1 MHRRV
6 AELLADRGVAAVVA
20 LAFFVLLGT
29 GIVLPTLPLYAQTF
43 GRGYGGAGVLIA
55 AFAIARLVADV
66 GAGVVIDRIG
76 ERRAGAFG
84 LALLGGGSFATA
96 LSTEYWVAV
105 AFWGLAGFGSAIFF
119 AAQFSYLLR
128 VVPRERMARTLS
140 IFYGAFNIGLV
151 LGGVLGGTIAQ
162 LLGLAA
168 PLYLNAV
175 VIGVAAFLYL
185 RFVRDARARKK
196 KGETP
201 ADAEARALRQAR
213 DTLGRLARTPGF
225 AATLFANLAY
235 LWMAAAVFNTLLPLF
250 ARDELGMT
258 AAGIGVIFAITLAAE
273 FVVLYPAGSAAD
285 RRGRRTV
292 LIPSLAA
299 LAVMTVAVGWS
310 TNVVMLAALM
320 AVLGIASGVA
330 GVPPAAMLADVVP
343 EAESGTAVG
352 AFRFAGDL
360 GLALAPLVAGFSAD
374 ALGFRS
380 AFALVAIPTLVALI
394 FIMRSEET
402 LRPAEAVDWPR

>member
-1 MHRRV
+1 VHRRV

-20 LAFFVLLGT
+20 LAFFVLTGT

-55 AFAIARLVADV
+55 AYAIARLGADV
-66 GAGVVIDRIG
+66 GAGIVVDRIG

-84 LALLGGGSFATA
+84 LALVGGGSFATA
-96 LSTEYWVAV
+96 LSTEYWLAV
-105 AFWGLAGFGSAIFF
+105 AFWGVAGVGSAIFF

-140 IFYGAFNIGLV
+140 VFYGAFNIGLV
-151 LGGVLGGTIAQ
+151 LGGVLGGTIAE
-162 LLGLAA
+162 LFGLTA
-168 PLYLNAV
+168 PLYLNAS
-175 VIGVAAFLYL
+175 VIAVSAFLYL
-185 RFVRDARARKK
+185 RFVQDARAREK

-201 ADAEARALRQAR
+201 ADAEVRMFRQAR
-213 DTLGRLARTPGF
+213 ETLARLARTPGF
-225 AATLFANLAY
+225 AATLFTNFAY
-235 LWMAAAVFNTLLPLF
+235 LWMVAAVFNTLLPLF

-258 AAGIGVIFAITLAAE
+258 VAGIGVIFAITLAAE

-285 RRGRRTV
+285 RRGRRAV

-299 LAVMTVAVGWS
+299 LAVMTVSVGWS
-310 TNVVMLAALM
+310 TNVAILAILLAL
-320 AVLGIASGVA
+320 LGVASGVA
-330 GVPPAAMLADVVP
+330 GVPPAAMLSDVVP
-343 EAESGTAVG
+343 EGESGTAVG

-380 AFALVAIPTLVALI
+380 AFALVAIPTLMALV

-402 LRPAEAVDWPR
+402 LRPAEVID

>member
-6 AELLADRGVAAVVA
+6 VELLADRGVAAVVG
-20 LAFFVLLGT
+20 LAFFVLMGT

-55 AFAIARLVADV
+55 AFAIARLGADV
-66 GAGVVIDRIG
+66 GAGIVVDRIG
-76 ERRAGAFG
+76 ERRAGASG
-84 LALLGGGSFATA
+84 LALLGGGSLATA
-96 LSTEYWVAV
+96 FATEYWLAV
-105 AFWGLAGFGSAIFF
+105 GFWGLAGIGSAIFF

-128 VVPRERMARTLS
+128 AVPRERMARTLS

-151 LGGVLGGTIAQ
+151 LGGVLGGTIAE
-162 LLGLAA
+162 LLGLTA
-168 PLYLNAV
+168 PLFLNAG
-175 VIGVAAFLYL
+175 VIAVSALLYL
-185 RFVRDARARKK
+185 RFVPDPRRRTKRA
-196 KGETP
+196 ETP
-201 ADAEARALRQAR
+201 ADAEARIFRHAR

-235 LWMAAAVFNTLLPLF
+235 LWMVAAVFNTLLPLF

-258 AAGIGVIFAITLAAE
+258 IAGIGVIFAITLAAE

-285 RRGRRTV
+285 RRGRRAV
-292 LIPSLAA
+292 LIPSLAG
-299 LAVMTVAVGWS
+299 LAVATVAVGWS
-310 TNVVMLAALM
+310 TNVATFAVLM
-320 AVLGIASGVA
+320 ALLGIASGVA
-330 GVPPAAMLADVVP
+330 GVPPAAMLSDVVP
-343 EAESGTAVG
+343 EGESGTAVG
-352 AFRFAGDL
+352 AFRLAGDL

-380 AFALVAIPTLVALI
+380 AFALVAIPTLVALV

-402 LRPAEAVDWPR
+402 LRPAEAKE

>member
-6 AELLADRGVAAVVA
+6 AELLADRGVAAVVG
-20 LAFFVLLGT
+20 LAFFVLMGT

-55 AFAIARLVADV
+55 AFALARLGADV
-66 GAGVVIDRIG
+66 GAGIVVDRIG
-76 ERRAGAFG
+76 ERRAGAAG
-84 LALLGGGSFATA
+84 LALLGGGSLATA
-96 LSTEYWVAV
+96 FATEYWLAV
-105 AFWGLAGFGSAIFF
+105 AFWGLAGLGSAVFF

-151 LGGVLGGTIAQ
+151 LGGVLGGSIAE
-162 LLGLAA
+162 LLGLTA
-168 PLYLNAV
+168 PLFLNAA
-175 VIGVAAFLYL
+175 VIAVAAVLYL
-185 RFVRDARARKK
+185 RYLPESRGRAKTA
-196 KGETP
+196 EAP
-201 ADAEARALRQAR
+201 ADAEVRVFRQAR
-213 DTLGRLARTPGF
+213 ETLGRLARTPGF

-235 LWMAAAVFNTLLPLF
+235 LWMVAAVFNTLLPLF

-258 AAGIGVIFAITLAAE
+258 IAGIGVVFAITLAAE

-285 RRGRRTV
+285 RRGRRAV
-292 LIPSLAA
+292 LIPSLAGLA
-299 LAVMTVAVGWS
+299 LMTVAVGWS
-310 TNVVMLAALM
+310 TNVALFAVLM
-320 AVLGIASGVA
+320 ALLGIASGVA
-330 GVPPAAMLADVVP
+330 GVPPAAMLSDVVP
-343 EAESGTAVG
+343 EGESGTAVG

-380 AFALVAIPTLVALI
+380 AFALVAIPTLIALV

-402 LRPAEAVDWPR
+402 LRPVEATD